1 MPLRLFACI
10 VLVSALA
17 ASGAV
22 AQTRVRTETI
32 KPSAADARK
41 TPEIVSDPSRLPAP
55 VARMRERIL
64 AAARSGDLNKVVTVM
79 QSNGT
84 MPIFSSTEARDPAL
98 WWKENYPE
106 SAGLEALSILIGV
119 LESPF
124 VHVEQGT
131 PQEMYLWPYFARVPL
146 RSLTPEQR
154 VELFRIVTGADYA
167 DMLAAG
173 AYSFYRAGIG
183 PDGTWHFF
191 VTGD

>member
-1 MPLRLFACI
+1 MPLRLLACI
-10 VLVSALA
+10 SLTIALA
-17 ASGAV
+17 LSGAA

-32 KPSAADARK
+32 KPAAADAK
-41 TPEIVSDPSRLPAP
+41 KVPEIVSDMTRLPAP

-64 AAARSGDLNKVVTVM
+64 SAARSGDPGKVAAVM
-79 QSNGT
+79 RSNET
-84 MPIFSSTEARDPAL
+84 MPIFSSSEARDPSAY
-98 WWKENYPE
+98 WKENYPE

-146 RSLTPEQR
+146 RALTPEQK
-154 VELFRIVTGADYA
+154 VELFRIVTGADYRE
-167 DMLAAG
+167 MLEAG
-173 AYSFYRAGIG
+173 TYSFYRVGIG